1 MWSQINDALQ
11 QSFGR
16 VLTFLANLLPGLL
29 AMLLSVV
36 LAAIIGFL
44 VRWLLVRMLS
54 SLRFDDRLER
64 WGASAVAEWSPSR
77 SPTQL
82 AGRLAYW
89 MVVLLGAMVG
99 LAALDATIMNS
110 MLVRL
115 GTYLPNV
122 FVAVLLVVIGTVLAR
137 FLSRSVL
144 ISAVNMQ
151 IQSAR
156 LMSLGVKWLVL
167 VLTAAMALDHLSIGG
182 TILRLA
188 FGILFGGIVLA
199 LALAVGLGSK
209 ELVSRSWE
217 RQAERKAEDTEVP
230 LQHL

>member
-16 VLTFLANLLPGLL
+16 VLTFLANLLPGLV

-36 LAAIIGFL
+36 LAALTGVL
-44 VRWLLVRMLS
+44 VRWLLVRLLS
-54 SLRFDDRLER
+54 SIRFDERLER
-64 WGASAVAEWSPSR
+64 WGASAVAEWSPAR
-77 SPTQL
+77 SPTLL

-182 TILRLA
+182 AILRLA

-209 ELVSRSWE
+209 EVVSRSWE
-217 RQAERKAEDTEVP
+217 RQAERKADEAEVP